1 MMIPDIQ
8 FSLLCEDVRREMSG
22 NFQFLGVVA
31 DNLVVKQL
39 PVRFFR
45 LNVANRWT
53 SGEGTFTQKTAIMG
67 PDGHTPLVT
76 GREIPVRLADGSTEA
91 YSILGEWDSDE
102 ALHIVPCRSR
112 IAEILLD
119 KTPGAEVVLPA
130 ITGQGRPAT
139 LEAVRPLPDA
149 VRAWIAVRP

>member
-31 DNLVVKQL
+31 DNLVVQRL

-53 SGEGTFTQKTAIMG
+53 SGEGTFSQKTAIMG

-76 GREIPVRLADGSTEA
+76 GREIKVRLADGSKTHTTVETF
-91 YSILGEWDSDE
+91 LGVEFRETGTCWVEVS
-102 ALHIVPCRSR
+102 
-112 IAEILLD
+112 LD
-119 KTPGAEVVLPA
+119 GELRMRYPFT
-130 ITGQGRPAT
+130 
-139 LEAVRPLPDA
+139 VRLAPPPPRPDA
-149 VRAWIAVRP
+149 APEA

>member
-1 MMIPDIQ
+1 MIPDIQ

-31 DNLVVKQL
+31 DDLVVRQL

-53 SGEGTFTQKTAIMG
+53 SGQGEFKQQTAIMG

-76 GREIPVRLADGSTEA
+76 GREIQVRLADGSKTHTTVETF
-91 YSILGEWDSDE
+91 LGVEFRETGTYWVEVS
-102 ALHIVPCRSR
+102 
-112 IAEILLD
+112 LD
-119 KTPGAEVVLPA
+119 GELRMRYPFTIRVAPPPPPPRPGSE
-130 ITGQGRPAT
+130 RPS
-139 LEAVRPLPDA
+139 
-149 VRAWIAVRP
+149 

>member
-1 MMIPDIQ
+1 MIPDIQ

-31 DNLVVKQL
+31 DDLVVRQL

-53 SGEGTFTQKTAIMG
+53 SGQGEFKQKTAIMG

-76 GREIPVRLADGSTEA
+76 GREIPVRLADGSRTHTTVETF
-91 YSILGEWDSDE
+91 LGVEFRETGTYWVEVSLDSE
-102 ALHIVPCRSR
+102 LRMRYPFTIRVAPSQPR
-112 IAEILLD
+112 AAAG
-119 KTPGAEVVLPA
+119 PGSEPA
-130 ITGQGRPAT
+130 
-139 LEAVRPLPDA
+139 
-149 VRAWIAVRP
+149 